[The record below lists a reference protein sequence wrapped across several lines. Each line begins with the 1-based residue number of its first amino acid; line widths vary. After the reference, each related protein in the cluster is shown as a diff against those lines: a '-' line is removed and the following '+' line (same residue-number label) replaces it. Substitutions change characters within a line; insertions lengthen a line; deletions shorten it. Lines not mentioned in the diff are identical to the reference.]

1 MRAAQQRGFTLIEL
15 VVVLVI
21 LGILAAVAIPR
32 YVAFTREARI
42 ASLNGLAG
50 SIRSAVVLVQA
61 RYVALGAGTTPVTML
76 DGTTVAVS
84 TAATTGGIPLSTA
97 GGIDNAVNVGTPAT
111 FTYTAGPATGT
122 YDLVPTAIA
131 NCNVVYT
138 AATGGV
144 AVNTGGCI

>member
-32 YVAFTREARI
+32 YVTFTREARI

-61 RYVALGAGTTPVTML
+61 RYTALGTFTSPVTLL

-84 TAATTGGIPLSTA
+84 TVTATGGLPLSAA

-111 FTYTAGPATGT
+111 FAYTAGAATGT
-122 YDLVPTAIA
+122 YDLVPTAIV

-144 AVNTGGCI
+144 TVNTAGCI

>member
-32 YVAFTREARI
+32 YVGFTREARI

-61 RYVALGAGTTPVTML
+61 RYIALGDGVTPVTML
-76 DGTTVAVS
+76 DGTTVAVE
-84 TAATTGGIPLSTA
+84 TAGAAAGLPLSAA
-97 GGIDNAVNVGTPAT
+97 GGIANAVNVGTPAT
-111 FTYTAGPATGT
+111 FTYTAGAATGT
-122 YDLVPTAIA
+122 YDLVPTAVA
-131 NCNVVYT
+131 SCLVTYT

-144 AVNTGGCI
+144 AVTTAGC

>member
-1 MRAAQQRGFTLIEL
+1 MKAAQQRGFTLIEL

-32 YVAFTREARI
+32 YVTFTREARI

-50 SIRSAVVLVQA
+50 SLRSAVVLVQA
-61 RYVALGAGTTPVTML
+61 RYIALGAFTTPVTLL

-84 TAATTGGIPLSTA
+84 TGATGGLPLSTA

-111 FTYTAGPATGT
+111 FTYTPGAGTGT

-144 AVNTGGCI
+144 TVNSAGCT